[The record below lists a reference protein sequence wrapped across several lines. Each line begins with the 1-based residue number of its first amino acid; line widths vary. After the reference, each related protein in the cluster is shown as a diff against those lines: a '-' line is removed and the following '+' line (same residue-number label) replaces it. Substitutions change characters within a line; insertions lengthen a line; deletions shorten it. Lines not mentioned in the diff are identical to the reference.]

1 MSFSINH
8 VPNVPN
14 VPRSGSP
21 MMTAVTPKGSEFL
34 VAAVSVFERLS
45 SPSTVRDSILNRLE
59 DFRRAPNACERLKN
73 VRDSF
78 GGNLLHHVAS
88 FESNETAGFVPQL
101 VGLGVDVN
109 MPDRKGASPLFY
121 AVSRVTPSATLISAF
136 MTAGADPNAQNTQ
149 LGKSVLAAAILCR
162 APVDNLIALLENPKT
177 ELPKEI
183 GLSNELKVSL
193 DSLVGRT
200 YKGSDAQRL
209 QAVLDQKRSS
219 QNKALD

>member
-1 MSFSINH
+1 
-8 VPNVPN
+8 
-14 VPRSGSP
+14 

-59 DFRRAPNACERLKN
+59 DFRRAPDACERLRN
-73 VRDSF
+73 ARNSF

-109 MPDRKGASPLFY
+109 MPNSKGASPLFY

-177 ELPKEI
+177 TLPEDI
-183 GLSNELKVSL
+183 CLSNGAKVSL
-193 DSLVGRT
+193 DALVART
-200 YKGSDAQRL
+200 YGSDGQRL
-209 QAVLDQKRSS
+209 QGVLAQKRS
-219 QNKALD
+219 A